1 MNHKKIKEKLFKD
14 EIVKKEYD
22 SLKPIYDL
30 TQEIIR
36 LRIENDLTQK
46 QLAQLIGTKQSAISR
61 IENGSYNPSIEFIE
75 KIAYAFN
82 KKLIIKQIAEHFFL
96 I

>member
-1 MNHKKIKEKLFKD
+1 MNHKEIKEKLLED
-14 EIVKKEYD
+14 AIVKKEYD
-22 SLKPIYDL
+22 SLKPMYDL

-75 KIAYAFN
+75 KIASAFN
-82 KKLIIKQIAEHFFL
+82 KKLIVKFE
-96 I
+96 